1 MNISFALLSTPRGP
15 LAYAD
20 LDFTAIGFVAGSVTG
35 KNYFTGGGIGNT
47 LLSSNT
53 LAFPQISNVFTVK
66 GLRYF
71 YRPYWSTPIGDLQD
85 SAFVTTNIPIV
96 YVYNPSNNDTEVIGL
111 TRTPFDNFWGISGA
125 VFEPRIQTPIIQ
137 GAADFECTFQDS
149 IDVSSIVNIMAGGPF
164 APTGRIQL
172 QFTSFEVQAYS
183 KMVNIN
189 TVVSS

>member
-1 MNISFALLSTPRGP
+1 MNISFALRSTPQGP

-20 LDFTAIGFVAGSVTG
+20 LDFTAIGFVAGAVTG
-35 KNYFTGGGIGNT
+35 KNYFTGVSLGAT
-47 LLSSNT
+47 YLSSNT
-53 LAFPQISNVFTVK
+53 LAFPQISNVFGVK

-71 YRPYWSTPIGDLQD
+71 YRPYWSTPNGDLYD
-85 SAFVTTNIPIV
+85 SALVATNVPIV

-111 TRTPFDNFWGISGA
+111 TRTPFDNFWGVSGA
-125 VFEPRIQTPIIQ
+125 AFAPRIQTPIIQ

-149 IDVSSIVNIMAGGPF
+149 IDVSSIVNVMGGGP
-164 APTGRIQL
+164 ATPTGRIQL

-189 TVVSS
+189 MVVSS